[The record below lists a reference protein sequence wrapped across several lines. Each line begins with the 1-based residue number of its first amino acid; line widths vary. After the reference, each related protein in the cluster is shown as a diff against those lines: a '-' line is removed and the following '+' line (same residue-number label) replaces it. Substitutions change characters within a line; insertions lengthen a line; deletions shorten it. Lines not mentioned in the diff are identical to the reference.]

1 MMNIRQML
9 EERLIRYVSVN
20 TQSNARNTVIP
31 SSPGQTILAEMLFNE
46 LNNLG
51 VKDVQINSN
60 GIVTACIPGLKTVPK
75 IGFVAHLDTVDIGMA
90 PDINVQ
96 KIHYHGQD
104 VLLNQDQGIFFDKKN
119 HPELERY
126 IDDDIFFSDG
136 TSVLGADNK
145 AAITI
150 MMSAVETILRDGEP
164 HGDLYI
170 AFVPDEEIGLR
181 GSKLLDLTRFSPD
194 YAYTIDSCERGEVV
208 WETFNAGTAVIKIQG
223 ITAHP
228 MSAKGVLVN
237 PILIAAD
244 YMALFDRQETP
255 EHTDGRDGYIWFN
268 QIAGGQSSVTLQA
281 AIRDHDLSRY
291 QARKQQLEQAVATI
305 QRQYPRAQVTIEI
318 EDVYENIG
326 NHVTVAHPAI
336 ASLYQ
341 AMQELRIPPKTI
353 AMRGGTDGSA
363 LSAKGLVTPNYF
375 TGAHNFHS
383 VYEFLPMRSLVDSF
397 NLTLTLIRNAAK
409 SDQQ

>member
-1 MMNIRQML
+1 MKTKQML

-20 TQSNARNTVIP
+20 TQSNAKNTDVP
-31 SSPGQTILAEMLFNE
+31 STPGQTALADMLVHE
-46 LNNLG
+46 LRDLG
-51 VKDVQINSN
+51 VRDVQMSSNS
-60 GIVTACIPGLKTVPK
+60 IVTACIPGLQHAPK
-75 IGFVAHLDTVDIGMA
+75 IGFVAHLDTVDIGMNPQVHA
-90 PDINVQ
+90 Q

-104 VLLNQDQGIFFDKKN
+104 VLLNEALGIFFDKQN

-150 MMSAVETILRDGEP
+150 IMSAIETILTQGLP
-164 HGDLYI
+164 HGDLYF

-181 GSKLLDLTRFSPD
+181 GSKLLDLARFSPD

-208 WETFNAGTAVIKIQG
+208 WETFNAGTAVIRIQG

-237 PILIAAD
+237 PILVAAD

-255 EHTDGRDGYIWFN
+255 EQTDGRDGYIWFN
-268 QIAGGQSSVTLQA
+268 QIAGNQSAVTLQA
-281 AIRDHDLSRY
+281 SIRDHDLSRY
-291 QARKQQLEQAVATI
+291 HARKQQLIQAVATI
-305 QRQYPRAQVTIEI
+305 QSQYPRAQISIEI

-326 NHVTVAHPAI
+326 NHATVAHPAI

-341 AMQELRIPPKTI
+341 AMQELKIAPKTI

-383 VYEFLPMRSLVDSF
+383 VYEFLPMGSLVDSF
-397 NLTLTLIRNAAK
+397 NLTLTLIGNAAK
-409 SDQQ
+409 SHRQ

>member
-1 MMNIRQML
+1 MKTKQML

-20 TQSNARNTVIP
+20 TQSNAKNTDVP
-31 SSPGQTILAEMLFNE
+31 STPGQTALADMLVHE
-46 LNNLG
+46 LRDLG
-51 VKDVQINSN
+51 VRDVQISSNS
-60 GIVTACIPGLKTVPK
+60 IVTACIPGLQHAPK
-75 IGFVAHLDTVDIGMA
+75 IGFVAHLDTVDIGMNPQVHA
-90 PDINVQ
+90 Q

-104 VLLNQDQGIFFDKKN
+104 VLLNEALGIFFDKQN

-150 MMSAVETILRDGEP
+150 IMSAIETILTQGLP
-164 HGDLYI
+164 HGDLYL

-181 GSKLLDLTRFSPD
+181 GSKLLDLARFSPD

-208 WETFNAGTAVIKIQG
+208 WETFNAGTAVIRIQG

-237 PILIAAD
+237 PILVAAD

-255 EHTDGRDGYIWFN
+255 EQTDGRDGYIWFN
-268 QIAGGQSSVTLQA
+268 QIAGNQSAVTLQA
-281 AIRDHDLSRY
+281 SIRDHDLSRY
-291 QARKQQLEQAVATI
+291 HARKQQLIQAVATI
-305 QRQYPRAQVTIEI
+305 QSQYPRAQISIEI

-326 NHVTVAHPAI
+326 NHATVAHPAI

-341 AMQELRIPPKTI
+341 AMQELRIAPKTI

-383 VYEFLPMRSLVDSF
+383 VYEFLPMGSLVDSF
-397 NLTLTLIRNAAK
+397 NLTLTLIGNAAK
-409 SDQQ
+409 SHRQ